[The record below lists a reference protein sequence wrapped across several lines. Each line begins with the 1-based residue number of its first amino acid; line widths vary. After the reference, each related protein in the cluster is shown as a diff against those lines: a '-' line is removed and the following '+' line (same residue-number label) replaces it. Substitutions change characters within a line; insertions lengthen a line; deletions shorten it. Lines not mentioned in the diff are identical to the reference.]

1 MRFEKQIRFP
11 AAVDAVHA
19 MLVSPEFRERVA
31 AEAGASR
38 WDVRVEETPEGIRS
52 VVDSAA
58 PTAGLPGFVRKV
70 VGAEMPIHQEEL
82 YVSPTEGRLDVSMTG
97 KPGSLTGTIRL
108 TADGADTVQTVTAD
122 VVVSIPLLGGKLEKL
137 ICQVMGN
144 LLKIQG
150 RVGAEWLASGR

>member
-1 MRFEKQIRFP
+1 MRFEKQVRFP
-11 AAVDAVHA
+11 APVAEVHA
-19 MLVSPEFRERVA
+19 MLVSPAFREQVA

-38 WDVRVEETPEGIRS
+38 WDVRVDDTAAGTLC

-58 PTAGLPGFVRKV
+58 PTADLPGFVRKV
-70 VGAEMPIHQEEL
+70 VGSEMPIHQEEL
-82 YVSPTEGRLDVSMTG
+82 YTTEGEGRLTVAMTG

-108 TADGADTVQTVTAD
+108 APDGTETVQTVTAD
-122 VVVSIPLLGGKLEKL
+122 VKVALPLVGGKLEKL

-150 RVGAEWLASGR
+150 RVGADWLSG